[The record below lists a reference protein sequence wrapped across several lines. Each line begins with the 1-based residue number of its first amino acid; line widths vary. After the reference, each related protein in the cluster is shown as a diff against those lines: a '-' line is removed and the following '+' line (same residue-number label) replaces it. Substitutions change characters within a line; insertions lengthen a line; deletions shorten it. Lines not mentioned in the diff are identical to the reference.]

1 MKHSFPLL
9 AAVLTGTLLLA
20 AGCGKTQ
27 PPAPAAT
34 AAPQPAATAQPTQAP
49 AATPTQTP
57 AATPDA
63 TETPAP
69 TEAPP
74 ADPNRVEITDENFA
88 AALSEMQSVPEL
100 YFEKTIHLQGIYL
113 QEQPEG
119 MGITTHAVYRLG
131 LSGAEDAELENGE
144 EAIYSILFLPPED
157 FAAETG
163 DWIDVTGVLRDVTID
178 GYPFLALDEVSVFVD
193 NAHRGSDTVS
203 NLY

>member
-20 AGCGKTQ
+20 AGCGKAQ
-27 PPAPAAT
+27 PPTPAAT
-34 AAPQPAATAQPTQAP
+34 AAPQPAATAQPTPAPTKHP
-49 AATPTQTP
+49 AATP
-57 AATPDA
+57 AATPA
-63 TETPAP
+63 PTETPTP

-74 ADPNRVEITDENFA
+74 ADPNRVEITEETFA
-88 AALSEMQSVPEL
+88 ATLSEMQSVPEL

-119 MGITTHAVYRLG
+119 LGITTHAVYRLG
-131 LSGAEDAELENGE
+131 LSGAEDAELADGE

-163 DWIDVTGVLRDVTID
+163 DWIDVTGILRDVSID
-178 GYPFLALDEVSVFVD
+178 GYPFLALDEASVFVD
-193 NAHRGSDTVS
+193 NENRGAETVS